1 MRHSELPKVEGDGAV
16 GTAQRFPEKSHMT
29 DHAPDLRVVPPP
41 AEDPPDPLIGTTLEG
56 RYAIERILGKGGM
69 GLVYEARHVVLNKRL
84 AVKVLKEEVSRDE
97 QVMARFRR
105 EAQSAS
111 AIGSPHICDVSDFGS
126 LPDGSTYF
134 VMEFLDGPS
143 LSAAIESQR
152 PMDVQRI
159 VDVGMQ
165 LCDAL
170 GAAHE
175 RGIVH
180 RDLKPDNVHLVKQG
194 QRVDFVKVLDFGIA
208 KVGDG
213 GNKKLTQAGQVFGT
227 PHYMSPEQCSGRE
240 VDHRT
245 DLYALGVMLYEM
257 ATGKVPFDADNLMG
271 VLTKHVYERPIP
283 PREVLPPPASVPPGL
298 EAVILRC
305 LEKQPEARYATM
317 AELKADLA
325 RVASG
330 STPDAV
336 MRSVSG
342 VPRTQMIGERPS
354 AIEMSPATPD
364 ALPAETESSKSPV
377 AWIVVAALSLVVL
390 GGGAFAAAFFLF
402 GDDALPASDT
412 TTASTETPEVEPTP
426 EIVPEIAAPPSAET
440 PETPPAAPAAAE
452 TISLSST
459 PEGAQVWTADGVL
472 LGNTPFE
479 IPRPADG
486 ERVELELRQ
495 AGHEDTSVVLA
506 HLSQPALR
514 ITLPPTRQPAA
525 RRAPRARPSPVAA
538 PAVRP
543 LAPPAPRPRPTTQES
558 EIINPW

>member
-1 MRHSELPKVEGDGAV
+1 
-16 GTAQRFPEKSHMT
+16 MT

-41 AEDPPDPLIGTTLEG
+41 AEEGPDPLLGQTLDG

-69 GLVYEARHVVLNKRL
+69 GLVYEARHVILGKRL

-111 AIGSPHICDVSDFGS
+111 AIGSQHICDVSDFGS
-126 LPDGSTYF
+126 LPDGATYF

-143 LSAAIESQR
+143 LSAAIEQQR

-180 RDLKPDNVHLVKQG
+180 RDLKPDNVHLVRQG
-194 QRVDFVKVLDFGIA
+194 NREDFVKVLDFGIA

-317 AELKADLA
+317 GELRADLA
-325 RVASG
+325 RIAEG
-330 STPDAV
+330 GTPDAV
-336 MRSVSG
+336 MRSVGG
-342 VPRTQMIGERPS
+342 VARTQVIGERPS
-354 AIEMSPATPD
+354 AIEMAPATPAAVEAPSGRGGLI
-364 ALPAETESSKSPV
+364 ALAILT
-377 AWIVVAALSLVVL
+377 LVLL
-390 GGGAFAAAFFLF
+390 GAGAFAAAFFLF
-402 GDDALPASDT
+402 GTDDP
-412 TTASTETPEVEPTP
+412 V
-426 EIVPEIAAPPSAET
+426 AEA
-440 PETPPAAPAAAE
+440 PETPTVDAPEVTAPDVTVPDLTGPEVTGPEITAPEVTAPEGTAETASPAEVE
-452 TISLSST
+452 TISLTSD
-459 PEGAQVWTADGVL
+459 PEGAQVWTADGAL

-479 IPRPADG
+479 LPRPAEG
-486 ERVELELRQ
+486 ERTELELRQ
-495 AGHEDTSVVLA
+495 PGHQSTAVVLA
-506 HLSQPALR
+506 HRSQAELR
-514 ITLPPTRQPAA
+514 VTLPPEARATR
-525 RRAPRARPSPVAA
+525 RSRTRPERPVA
-538 PAVRP
+538 PEVRP
-543 LAPPAPRPRPTTQES
+543 LAPAPPRPPPSRNES